1 MSKLDEIT
9 IDKYISKGM
18 MGTIFSAT
26 DKEGNKYLKYK
37 TKYLKLKNNDMI
49 GGSSK
54 NNKKILFIMFQGSG
68 TNLKD
73 WNEYTESKFLNKLK
87 KLGKIYT
94 YQDKLYNTMYYDK
107 TNPNYKD
114 YDSDIDFNLNYIKV
128 DSHIRI
134 VYKDIKSKYK
144 DFDNYE
150 FIPIAWS
157 AGGYLAL
164 YFSQIYSSRC
174 KMCIL
179 LDSVLI
185 TKQNINLRLKNFEYK
200 IDRLVYPITNNKY
213 IKLLN
218 ELKINK
224 NDGSIITKIITT
236 SNYIRTLFAKNNINT
251 KFKIP
256 VISFVYIS
264 KREKNDGWFGFNNET
279 KLREIDLLSKLNPK
293 MYKSYQLNNVGHCV
307 FNKKKPANFII
318 NKIKIYLNK

>member
-1 MSKLDEIT
+1 M
-9 IDKYISKGM
+9 
-18 MGTIFSAT
+18 T
-26 DKEGNKYLKYK
+26 DYYNKYLKYK
-37 TKYLKLKNNDMI
+37 TKYLKLKSNDIYMV
-49 GGSSK
+49 GGGK
-54 NNKKILFIMFQGSG
+54 NNKKTLFIMFQGGG
-68 TNLKD
+68 TNLKS

-87 KLGKIYT
+87 KLGKIYI
-94 YQDKLYNTMYYDK
+94 YQDKLYNTMYYNK

-114 YDSDIDFNLNYIKV
+114 YESDIDFDLNYIKV

-134 VYKDIKSKYK
+134 VYEDIKSKYE

-157 AGGYLAL
+157 AGGFLAL
-164 YFSQIYSSRC
+164 YFSQIYSSQC

-185 TKQNINLRLKNFEYK
+185 TNKNINLRLKDFEEDK
-200 IDRLVYPITNNKY
+200 IDRIVYPITNNKY
-213 IKLLN
+213 IGLLN
-218 ELKINK
+218 KLKINK
-224 NDGSIITKIITT
+224 DYGLWKKINYT

-264 KREKNDGWFGFNNET
+264 KPEKNEFGPDFNNEA
-279 KLREIDLLSKLNPK
+279 KLREIDLLIKLNPK

>member
-1 MSKLDEIT
+1 M
-9 IDKYISKGM
+9 
-18 MGTIFSAT
+18 
-26 DKEGNKYLKYK
+26 
-37 TKYLKLKNNDMI
+37 KN
-49 GGSSK
+49 
-54 NNKKILFIMFQGSG
+54 
-68 TNLKD
+68 

-94 YQDKLYNTMYYDK
+94 YQDKIYNTMHYDN
-107 TNPNYKD
+107 TIPEYKD
-114 YDSDIDFNLNYIKV
+114 WESDIDFDLNYIKV

-134 VYKDIKSKYK
+134 VYEDIKSKYEIK
-144 DFDNYE
+144 NYQ
-150 FIPIAWS
+150 FIPIGWS

-164 YFSQIYSSRC
+164 YFSQLYLSQC

-179 LDSVLI
+179 LDSALI
-185 TKQNINLRLKNFEYK
+185 TKQNLNLRLKSFEDDK

-224 NDGSIITKIITT
+224 NDGWKKIITT

-256 VISFVYIS
+256 VMSFVYIS
-264 KREKNDGWFGFNNET
+264 KPDKNEFGFEFNNET
-279 KLREIDLLSKLNPK
+279 KLREIDLLSKLNSK

-307 FNKKKPANFII
+307 FNKKQPANFII